1 MAKSSR
7 SAVPNQPPVLRYS
20 TRFVPYAKGKSYIQ
34 PRRVETLPPKAADK
48 IKTCLFPCETQ
59 AYDSKEQTVIRSF
72 VAGFQVIE
80 DHVAPLLA
88 DELLKLLV
96 DSWLEDQRHGF
107 DQTTAP
113 KEHHFHSILTSEDRS
128 IKSLNFGYWFYLATW
143 WGPGH
148 PGLEAIRKDMSAL
161 WSVEFPTDA
170 MFYPPGIS
178 HKDQKRLYAGIHV
191 GPEPAASRPT
201 ASPRR
206 SASSQPQAATKAQVP
221 ARPASQTRDTEIA
234 TRQQQIMDAI
244 ENDTVGSVLGRF
256 AANLNPTFRNAGA
269 SANDSGVAKLKT
281 GLAAAQKELEESKD
295 KITVLE
301 RSLQSLEKAHEFTE
315 TTQKTQT
322 IQLTQRV
329 NQQEENLKRANKYT
343 NDLER
348 KLSKADDRMDILEA
362 KLAEAD
368 ERAKKAVEMCAF
380 LMSIFSKP
388 GGEKRKHEAEDQD

>member
-1 MAKSSR
+1 M
-7 SAVPNQPPVLRYS
+7 
-20 TRFVPYAKGKSYIQ
+20 
-34 PRRVETLPPKAADK
+34 
-48 IKTCLFPCETQ
+48 
-59 AYDSKEQTVIRSF
+59 
-72 VAGFQVIE
+72 IE
-80 DHVAPLLA
+80 NHVAPLLA

-107 DQTTAP
+107 EKMNTP
-113 KEHHFHSILTSEDRS
+113 KTHRFYAILTSEERS
-128 IKSLNFGYWFYLATW
+128 NKSLNYGFWFYLAAW

-148 PGLEAIRKDMSAL
+148 PDLKPIRDDMSAL
-161 WSVEFPTDA
+161 WGIDFPTDA
-170 MFYPPGIS
+170 IFYPTDVS
-178 HKDQKRLYAGIHV
+178 AKDQKRLYAGIQV
-191 GPEPAASRPT
+191 GPEPGTSSSPEKRPA

-206 SASSQPQAATKAQVP
+206 LASSQPQAATKAQVP

-244 ENDTVGSVLGRF
+244 ENDTVGSVLGKF

-269 SANDSGVAKLKT
+269 SANDSGIAKLKAE
-281 GLAAAQKELEESKD
+281 LAAAQKELEESKD

-301 RSLQSLEKAHEFTE
+301 GGLQSLEKAHEFTE

-322 IQLTQRV
+322 SQLTQRV
-329 NQQEENLKRANKYT
+329 DRQEENLKRANKYA

-348 KLSKADDRMDILEA
+348 KLSKADDRMDSLEA

-380 LMSIFSKP
+380 FMSIFSKP
-388 GGEKRKHEAEDQD
+388 GGEKRKHEAGDED